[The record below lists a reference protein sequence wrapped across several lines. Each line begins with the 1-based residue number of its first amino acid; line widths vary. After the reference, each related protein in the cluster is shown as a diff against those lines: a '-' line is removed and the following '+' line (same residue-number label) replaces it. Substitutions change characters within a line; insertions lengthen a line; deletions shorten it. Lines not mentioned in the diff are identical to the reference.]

1 MSATANGVDFPIGN
15 MTGLTNTQRLYYSN
29 AVAIFMKVRAFNQV
43 ARNKRDA
50 GDKTATYYVFADNT
64 EKTMYRVGQNTL
76 IQNDP
81 INLLSYYDIN
91 DYYEF

>member
-15 MTGLTNTQRLYYSN
+15 MIGLTNTQRLYYSN
-29 AVAIFMKVRAFNQV
+29 AVAIFMRVRAFNQV
-43 ARNKRDA
+43 VRNKRDA

-64 EKTMYRVGQNTL
+64 EKTMYRDGQNIL

-81 INLLSYYDIN
+81 INLLNYYDIN
-91 DYYEF
+91 DYYEP

>member
-15 MTGLTNTQRLYYSN
+15 MIGLSNTQRLYYSMS
-29 AVAIFMKVRAFNQV
+29 VAIFMRVRAFNQV
-43 ARNKRDA
+43 VRNKRDA

-64 EKTMYRVGQNTL
+64 EKTMYRDGQNIL